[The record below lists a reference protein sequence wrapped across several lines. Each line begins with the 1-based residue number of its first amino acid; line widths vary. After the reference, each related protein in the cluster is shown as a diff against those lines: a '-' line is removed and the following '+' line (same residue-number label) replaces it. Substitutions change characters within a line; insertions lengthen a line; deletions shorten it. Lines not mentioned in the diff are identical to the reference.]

1 MKKIFLALLLI
12 SSLAVSAQ
20 WNNSWIDYS
29 KTYYKFQLAND
40 TLTRIPQ
47 SVLAGLGLD
56 AVNAILNFGEK
67 KMMVIPIKFYTATP
81 IFNWPINTAW
91 FTIRHPIF

>member
-12 SSLAVSAQ
+12 LSLDVAAQ

-29 KTYYKFQLAND
+29 KTYYKFQLAAD

-56 AVNAILNFGEK
+56 AVDNIIQLLAYADSIHVF
-67 KMMVIPIKFYTATP
+67 
-81 IFNWPINTAW
+81 
-91 FTIRHPIF
+91 

>member
-12 SSLAVSAQ
+12 LSLDVAAQ

-29 KTYYKFQLAND
+29 KTYYKFQLAAD

-56 AVNAILNFGEK
+56 AVNADHSGKTLPDEAFIEF
-67 KMMVIPIKFYTATP
+67 
-81 IFNWPINTAW
+81 
-91 FTIRHPIF
+91 

>member
-12 SSLAVSAQ
+12 LSLDVAAQ

-29 KTYYKFQLAND
+29 KTYYKFQLAAD

-56 AVNAILNFGEK
+56 AVNADHFQLWRNGQQ
-67 KMMVIPIKFYTATP
+67 VRLYTSVSGAALP
-81 IFNWPINTAW
+81 GGGFIEF
-91 FTIRHPIF
+91 